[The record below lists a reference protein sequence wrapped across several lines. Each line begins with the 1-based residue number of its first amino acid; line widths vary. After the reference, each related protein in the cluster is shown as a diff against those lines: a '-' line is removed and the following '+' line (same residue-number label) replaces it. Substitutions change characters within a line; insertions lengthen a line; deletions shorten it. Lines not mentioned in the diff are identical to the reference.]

1 MRRRQQR
8 VVTSTAF
15 GPFSISCLGNLGDL
29 IPSILIEPGSL
40 VFIPLVACKI
50 QISSLMLNADVF
62 ACVSASWQCRVDL
75 QMQYTSPVSLF
86 GNPSDTMFFWLYVD
100 NEWGTLQMQDIFE
113 TNCSQ
118 SGVGGY
124 WLDSFV
130 WEIALLGNLRMSRVH
145 TVDSS
150 RCFTLHRIA
159 HNQTITNN
167 VSSFGLIYL
176 NPYWQMMKYPQNV
189 TSTMVSWTPV
199 ADLQMVRTRTNGK
212 FEAYCDIVIG
222 RWRGH

>member
-15 GPFSISCLGNLGDL
+15 GPFSISCLGNLGHL

-130 WEIALLGNLRMSRVH
+130 WEIALLGNLRMSRIH
-145 TVDSS
+145 TVDSTMYHFLWS
-150 RCFTLHRIA
+150 FDCVQCDAMH
-159 HNQTITNN
+159 TIKRSHKMCRQNMIMTD
-167 VSSFGLIYL
+167 SLI
-176 NPYWQMMKYPQNV
+176 PYW
-189 TSTMVSWTPV
+189 
-199 ADLQMVRTRTNGK
+199 
-212 FEAYCDIVIG
+212 
-222 RWRGH
+222 

>member
-1 MRRRQQR
+1 MNNYWSLAKRRRWQQR

-15 GPFSISCLGNLGDL
+15 GPFSILCLGNLGHL
-29 IPSILIEPGSL
+29 IPSIFIEPGSL
-40 VFIPLVACKI
+40 VFLAVRW
-50 QISSLMLNADVF
+50 Q
-62 ACVSASWQCRVDL
+62 VSRTMEGERL
-75 QMQYTSPVSLF
+75 QMQ
-86 GNPSDTMFFWLYVD
+86 N
-100 NEWGTLQMQDIFE
+100 IFE

-167 VSSFGLIYL
+167 VSSTDLSWSIL
-176 NPYWQMMKYPQNV
+176 ANDAI
-189 TSTMVSWTPV
+189 STERDKHNGKFNSCGRLTNGGRSESEP
-199 ADLQMVRTRTNGK
+199 RTNGK

-222 RWRGH
+222 RWQGH